1 MKDEFDQQT
10 RAATEPA
17 PQTRSTSS
25 PEKLIAQGI
34 TTPETL
40 DYMSRHLPSVPHA
53 EPSPDDPAGWR
64 TAIANA
70 DAGHARLVGS
80 IRARFEARFSKF
92 RADFDRAQTI
102 SPLERGAGIDQERE
116 L

>member
-1 MKDEFDQQT
+1 MKDEFEQQT
-10 RAATEPA
+10 HAAPEPA
-17 PQTRSTSS
+17 HQARGTPS
-25 PEKLIAQGI
+25 PEEIIAKGI

-40 DYMSRHLPSVPHA
+40 EYMRQRLPPIPHP

-80 IRARFEARFSKF
+80 IRARFEARFSKV

-102 SPLERGAGIDQERE
+102 SPLERGAGIDQESE